1 MKSISINLTLGVMY
15 CVMLKTLKQVKDNA
29 LRLVYSSQV
38 IYCMKYEDYC

>member
-29 LRLVYSSQV
+29 LRWTADFWLWIV
-38 IYCMKYEDYC
+38 

>member
-29 LRLVYSSQV
+29 LRLCDELQIS
-38 IYCMKYEDYC
+38 DYGL